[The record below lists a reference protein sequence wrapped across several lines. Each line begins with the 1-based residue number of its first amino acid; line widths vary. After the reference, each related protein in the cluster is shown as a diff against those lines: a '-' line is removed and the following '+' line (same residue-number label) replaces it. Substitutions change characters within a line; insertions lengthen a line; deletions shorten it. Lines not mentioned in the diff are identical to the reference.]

1 MYPIVMKNKKNFKA
15 KAPASYVRSA
25 PPKPFSPKASSSRP
39 QQRGGAQ
46 DNDGISKKWR
56 CVTGTHSIAEL
67 LKVRSSSVEVAWL
80 KQGWNTVPE
89 LRELEET
96 LKKLRIRVV
105 EKPLGLMD
113 RWASGHQG
121 AILFSS
127 QTPELDLHDGLD
139 QASSIFLILDGIE
152 DPHNLGAILRTSW
165 LTGVSG
171 VLTPANNSVGLTST
185 VHKVACGGVE
195 HVPVDSESGFA
206 TSVEE
211 LKKQGYW
218 VYGLSHKG
226 KKSLYDLELPE
237 RVVWCIGSEDKGMR
251 ITTERLCDEL
261 IFIPQKSAEASYNAS
276 AATAIALSETKR
288 QHLRQ
293 KNK

>member
-67 LKVRSSSVEVAWL
+67 LKVRSASVEVAWL
-80 KQGWNTVPE
+80 KQGLNTVPE

-121 AILFSS
+121 AILFS
-127 QTPELDLHDGLD
+127 
-139 QASSIFLILDGIE
+139 
-152 DPHNLGAILRTSW
+152 
-165 LTGVSG
+165 
-171 VLTPANNSVGLTST
+171 
-185 VHKVACGGVE
+185 
-195 HVPVDSESGFA
+195 
-206 TSVEE
+206 
-211 LKKQGYW
+211 
-218 VYGLSHKG
+218 
-226 KKSLYDLELPE
+226 
-237 RVVWCIGSEDKGMR
+237 
-251 ITTERLCDEL
+251 
-261 IFIPQKSAEASYNAS
+261 
-276 AATAIALSETKR
+276 
-288 QHLRQ
+288 
-293 KNK
+293 